1 MGLIKED
8 HQISDNESEEENE
21 EVITQKPQL
30 ENTDTI
36 KRLKTD
42 CGAEVIIK
50 KSRSTKKKNINP
62 PIVIYM
68 EDLVEQNAIPE
79 QKVIVKQKKGKGR
92 PKKQVP
98 IVQYV
103 DNDGDTVNEDD
114 GDVSQVIINKPKKE
128 KLSAKDL
135 KMLELQ
141 QKIAELEAVSG
152 KKIRGTKKLTV
163 DKRQTKIPSE
173 KQIAA
178 RKKFVEN
185 NKLRNEA
192 KKKKKEEEQKLKNKE
207 SVKQV
212 VDELAELK
220 KQNALEKEQL
230 KAQLQKEEEAK
241 IEQKPVIKNP
251 YEDLI

>member
-8 HQISDNESEEENE
+8 NQISDNETDEENI
-21 EVITQKPQL
+21 EVETQKPEL
-30 ENTDTI
+30 SNTDTI
-36 KRLKTD
+36 KKLKTD
-42 CGAEVIIK
+42 CGNEIIIK
-50 KSRSTKKKNINP
+50 KSRSTKKNITK

-92 PKKQVP
+92 PKKQKP

-103 DNDGDTVNEDD
+103 DNDGDTVDEDD
-114 GDVSQVIINKPKKE
+114 GNIEQVIINKPKKE

-152 KKIRGTKKLTV
+152 KKIRGTKKGAV
-163 DKRQTKIPSE
+163 DKRQTKPPSE
-173 KQIAA
+173 KQIEA
-178 RKKFVEN
+178 RRKFVEN

-207 SVKQV
+207 NVKDV
-212 VDELAELK
+212 IDELAELK
-220 KQNALEKEQL
+220 KQNALQKEQL
-230 KAQLQKEEEAK
+230 KLQLQKEEQAK

>member
-8 HQISDNESEEENE
+8 NQISDNETDEENI
-21 EVITQKPQL
+21 EVETQKPQL

-36 KRLKTD
+36 KKLKTD
-42 CGAEVIIK
+42 CGNEIIIK
-50 KSRSTKKKNINP
+50 KSRSTKKNITK

-92 PKKQVP
+92 PKKQKP

-103 DNDGDTVNEDD
+103 DNDGDTVDEDD
-114 GDVSQVIINKPKKE
+114 GNIEQVIINKPKKE

-152 KKIRGTKKLTV
+152 KKIRGTKKGAV
-163 DKRQTKIPSE
+163 DKRQTKAPTE
-173 KQIAA
+173 KQLEA
-178 RKKFVEN
+178 RRKFVEN

-207 SVKQV
+207 NVKDV
-212 VDELAELK
+212 IDELAELK
-220 KQNALEKEQL
+220 KQNALQKEQL
-230 KAQLQKEEEAK
+230 KAQLEKEEQAK

>member
-8 HQISDNESEEENE
+8 NQISDNETDEENI
-21 EVITQKPQL
+21 EVETQKPQL

-36 KRLKTD
+36 KKLKTD
-42 CGAEVIIK
+42 CGNEIIIK
-50 KSRSTKKKNINP
+50 KSRSTKKNITK

-79 QKVIVKQKKGKGR
+79 QKVIVKQKKTKGR
-92 PKKQVP
+92 PKKQKP

-103 DNDGDTVNEDD
+103 DNDGDTVDEDD
-114 GDVSQVIINKPKKE
+114 GNIEQVIINKPKKE

-152 KKIRGTKKLTV
+152 KKIRGTKKGAV
-163 DKRQTKIPSE
+163 DKRQTKAPTE
-173 KQIAA
+173 KQLEA
-178 RKKFVEN
+178 RRKFVEN

-207 SVKQV
+207 NVKDV
-212 VDELAELK
+212 IDELAELK
-220 KQNALEKEQL
+220 KQNALQKEQL
-230 KAQLQKEEEAK
+230 KAQLEKEEQAK

-251 YEDLI
+251 YEGLI

>member
-1 MGLIKED
+1 
-8 HQISDNESEEENE
+8 
-21 EVITQKPQL
+21 
-30 ENTDTI
+30 
-36 KRLKTD
+36 
-42 CGAEVIIK
+42 
-50 KSRSTKKKNINP
+50 
-62 PIVIYM
+62 M

-92 PKKQVP
+92 PKKQKP

-103 DNDGDTVNEDD
+103 DNDGDTVDEDD
-114 GDVSQVIINKPKKE
+114 GNIEQVIINKPKKE

-152 KKIRGTKKLTV
+152 KKIRGTKKGAV
-163 DKRQTKIPSE
+163 DKRQTKAPTE
-173 KQIAA
+173 KQLEA
-178 RKKFVEN
+178 RRKFVEN

-207 SVKQV
+207 NVKDV
-212 VDELAELK
+212 IDELAELK
-220 KQNALEKEQL
+220 KQNALQKEQL
-230 KAQLQKEEEAK
+230 KAQLEKEEQAK

>member
-8 HQISDNESEEENE
+8 NQISDNETDEENI
-21 EVITQKPQL
+21 EVETQKPQL

-36 KRLKTD
+36 KKLKTD
-42 CGAEVIIK
+42 CGNEIIIK
-50 KSRSTKKKNINP
+50 KSRSTKKNITK

-92 PKKQVP
+92 PKKQKP

-103 DNDGDTVNEDD
+103 DNDGDTVDEDD
-114 GDVSQVIINKPKKE
+114 GNIEQVIINKPKKE

-152 KKIRGTKKLTV
+152 KKIRGTKKGAV
-163 DKRQTKIPSE
+163 DKRQTKAPTE
-173 KQIAA
+173 KQLEA
-178 RKKFVEN
+178 RRKFVEN

-207 SVKQV
+207 NVKDV
-212 VDELAELK
+212 IDELAELK
-220 KQNALEKEQL
+220 KQNALQKEQL
-230 KAQLQKEEEAK
+230 KAQLEKEEQAK

-251 YEDLI
+251 YEGLI

>member
-1 MGLIKED
+1 MPLIQED
-8 HQISDNESEEENE
+8 NQISDNETDEENI
-21 EVITQKPQL
+21 EVETQKPQVS
-30 ENTDTI
+30 NTDTI
-36 KRLKTD
+36 KKLKTD
-42 CGAEVIIK
+42 CGNEIIIK
-50 KSRSTKKKNINP
+50 KSRSTKKNITK

-92 PKKQVP
+92 PKKKSPP

-103 DNDGDTVNEDD
+103 DNDGDTVDEDD
-114 GDVSQVIINKPKKE
+114 GNIEQVIINKPKKE

-152 KKIRGTKKLTV
+152 KKIRGTKKGAV
-163 DKRQTKIPSE
+163 DKRQTSAPTQ
-173 KQIAA
+173 KQLEA
-178 RKKFVEN
+178 RRKFVEN

-207 SVKQV
+207 NVKDV
-212 VDELAELK
+212 IDELAELK
-220 KQNALEKEQL
+220 KQNALQKEQL
-230 KAQLQKEEEAK
+230 KAQLEKEEQAK
-241 IEQKPVIKNP
+241 EVKVKNP
-251 YEDLI
+251 YEGLI

>member
-8 HQISDNESEEENE
+8 NQISDNETDEENI
-21 EVITQKPQL
+21 EVETQKPQL

-36 KRLKTD
+36 KKLKTD
-42 CGAEVIIK
+42 CGNEIIIK
-50 KSRSTKKKNINP
+50 KSRSTKKNITK

-79 QKVIVKQKKGKGR
+79 QKVIVKQKKTKGR
-92 PKKQVP
+92 PKKQKP

-103 DNDGDTVNEDD
+103 DNDGDTVDEDD
-114 GDVSQVIINKPKKE
+114 GNIEQVIINKPKKE

-152 KKIRGTKKLTV
+152 KKIRGTKKGAV
-163 DKRQTKIPSE
+163 DKRQTKAPTE
-173 KQIAA
+173 KQLEA
-178 RKKFVEN
+178 RRKFVEN

-207 SVKQV
+207 NVKDV
-212 VDELAELK
+212 IDELAELK
-220 KQNALEKEQL
+220 KQNALQKEQL
-230 KAQLQKEEEAK
+230 KAQLEKEEQAK

>member
-8 HQISDNESEEENE
+8 NQISDNETDEENI
-21 EVITQKPQL
+21 EVETQKPQI

-36 KRLKTD
+36 KKLKTD
-42 CGAEVIIK
+42 CGNEIIIK
-50 KSRSTKKKNINP
+50 KSRSTKKNITK

-79 QKVIVKQKKGKGR
+79 QKVIVKQKKTKGR
-92 PKKQVP
+92 PKKQKP

-103 DNDGDTVNEDD
+103 DDDGDTVDEDN
-114 GDVSQVIINKPKKE
+114 GNIEQVIINKPKKE

-152 KKIRGTKKLTV
+152 KKIRGTKKGAV
-163 DKRQTKIPSE
+163 DKRQTKAPTE
-173 KQIAA
+173 KQLEA
-178 RKKFVEN
+178 RRKFVEN

-192 KKKKKEEEQKLKNKE
+192 KKKKKEEEQKIKNKE

-220 KQNALEKEQL
+220 KQNALQKEQL
-230 KAQLQKEEEAK
+230 KAQLEKEEQAK
-241 IEQKPVIKNP
+241 IEQKPIIKNP
-251 YEDLI
+251 YEGLI

>member
-1 MGLIKED
+1 
-8 HQISDNESEEENE
+8 
-21 EVITQKPQL
+21 
-30 ENTDTI
+30 
-36 KRLKTD
+36 
-42 CGAEVIIK
+42 
-50 KSRSTKKKNINP
+50 
-62 PIVIYM
+62 M

-92 PKKQVP
+92 PKKKEPP

-103 DNDGDTVNEDD
+103 DNDGDTVDEDD

-152 KKIRGTKKLTV
+152 KKIRGTKKGAV
-163 DKRQTKIPSE
+163 DKRQTKAPTE
-173 KQIAA
+173 KQLEA
-178 RKKFVEN
+178 RRKFVEN

-192 KKKKKEEEQKLKNKE
+192 KKQKKQEEQKIKNKE
-207 SVKQV
+207 NVKDV
-212 VDELAELK
+212 IDELAELK
-220 KQNALEKEQL
+220 KQNALQKEQL
-230 KAQLQKEEEAK
+230 KAQLEKEEQAK

-251 YEDLI
+251 YEGLI